1 MFIVYGGSNS
11 QAPSE
16 RHVRRLNSFNGLR
29 NVTLVV
35 GNIMAVQ
42 EFQIFLL
49 KRAAAMMILLVADVI
64 DYIA

>member
-1 MFIVYGGSNS
+1 MFIAHRTGRG

-16 RHVRRLNSFNGLR
+16 RHVRRPNSFNGLK

-42 EFQIFLL
+42 ESQILLL
-49 KRAAAMMILLVADVI
+49 KRAAAMMILLVSDVI
-64 DYIA
+64 DYVA

>member
-16 RHVRRLNSFNGLR
+16 RHVRRLNGLK

-49 KRAAAMMILLVADVI
+49 KRAAVMMILLVADVN
-64 DYIA
+64 

>member
-1 MFIVYGGSNS
+1 MRK
-11 QAPSE
+11 A
-16 RHVRRLNSFNGLR
+16 NSFNGLK

-49 KRAAAMMILLVADVI
+49 KRGAAMRILLVTDVI
-64 DYIA
+64 DYVA

>member
-1 MFIVYGGSNS
+1 MFIVYGASNS

-16 RHVRRLNSFNGLR
+16 RHVRRPNSFNGLK

-42 EFQIFLL
+42 EFQILLL
-49 KRAAAMMILLVADVI
+49 KRAAAMTILLVADAI
-64 DYIA
+64 DYVA

>member
-1 MFIVYGGSNS
+1 
-11 QAPSE
+11 
-16 RHVRRLNSFNGLR
+16 
-29 NVTLVV
+29 
-35 GNIMAVQ
+35 MAVQ